1 MTLGYHSITKNV
13 TTVNKPASFNK
24 KYWWIIIRQLAM
36 LKKNMPGVPCLK
48 MMGVETLFSCQVI
61 FISGREITRGNM
73 ERRINNKKQYE
84 GKKSFIIML
93 LPLPFSL
100 SDSSPVPYCAKAL
113 THRASSRWINT
124 VAHGFE
130 QTSEAQRRCL
140 ILYLWTNR
148 RQEHGR
154 VGFFGGGGVKKVRL
168 YASLGGKTSHYFLK
182 FVLTTDSV
190 LLHPLSGKLKQH
202 THSL

>member
-13 TTVNKPASFNK
+13 TTVNKPACFNK

-36 LKKNMPGVPCLK
+36 LKKNMPNVPCLK

-84 GKKSFIIML
+84 GKKSFIIMP

-100 SDSSPVPYCAKAL
+100 SDSSVYHTVPSHSHAGQPPDES
-113 THRASSRWINT
+113 TQWHTASSTHQRHRGGVWYCIY
-124 VAHGFE
+124 E
-130 QTSEAQRRCL
+130 QIRDKSL
-140 ILYLWTNR
+140 V
-148 RQEHGR
+148 G
-154 VGFFGGGGVKKVRL
+154 GFFRGGGVKKIRL
-168 YASLGGKTSHYFLK
+168 YASLGGKTSHYLFKICINHRLCSASSCK
-182 FVLTTDSV
+182 W
-190 LLHPLSGKLKQH
+190 
-202 THSL
+202 